1 MSGAMHFWELIIGT
15 VIALLQLINPLAA
28 TPAFLAI
35 TEGDSEERRREQAL
49 KGCLYMVGILV
60 AFLIGGTFIMNFFG
74 LSLPGMR
81 IAGGLLVAG
90 IGASMLSPP
99 AGRAGPDDRETAA
112 ARAKRD
118 ISFTPLAMPTLSG
131 PGSIA
136 VTLGL
141 QLARP
146 RPARLWGD
154 YSRDSFR
161 GRGDLHRPTA
171 LGPHREGDRRK
182 RHVGAHAHHGFPT
195 ALRRRAVRGERRA
208 RRRHGSRPAAKH
220 PRHARHLIPR
230 RRRSVLSRHAR
241 AAGTAHQDQLLF
253 RIDSVEDNA
262 PVVVE

>member
-1 MSGAMHFWELIIGT
+1 MSGAMHFWELILGT
-15 VIALLQLINPLAA
+15 VIALLPLINPLAA

-49 KGCLYMVGILV
+49 KGCIYMVAILV

-99 AGRAGPDDRETAA
+99 TPRSGQDDRETAA

-136 VTLGL
+136 VTLGFSS
-141 QLARP
+141 LARGP
-146 RPARLWGD
+146 LD
-154 YSRDSFR
+154 Y
-161 GRGDLHRPTA
+161 GA
-171 LGPHREGDRRK
+171 IILGILFVAG
-182 RHVGAHAHHGFPT
+182 VTYT
-195 ALRRRAVRGERRA
+195 ALRLSGRIVKVIGVNGMSALTRIMGFLLLCVGVQFVVNGVLGVATD
-208 RRRHGSRPAAKH
+208 PA
-220 PRHARHLIPR
+220 LL
-230 RRRSVLSRHAR
+230 RSIRDTLAS
-241 AAGTAHQDQLLF
+241 
-253 RIDSVEDNA
+253 
-262 PVVVE
+262 